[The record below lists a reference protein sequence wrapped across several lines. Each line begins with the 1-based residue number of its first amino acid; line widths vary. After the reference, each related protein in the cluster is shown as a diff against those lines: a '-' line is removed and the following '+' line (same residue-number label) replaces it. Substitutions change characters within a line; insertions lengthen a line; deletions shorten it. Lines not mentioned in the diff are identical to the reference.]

1 MSDGDGRPRV
11 FVLVRPGSRASEIRR
26 WLRALLPTAI
36 LVATP
41 AALPPDGPYDLV
53 TIDADATDP
62 GPLSIADAIARDL
75 QSRADASA
83 EAVADATP
91 AGGRR

>member
-1 MSDGDGRPRV
+1 MSDEGDHRTM
-11 FVLVRPGSRASEIRR
+11 FVLVRPGSRTGEIRR

-53 TIDADATDP
+53 TIDADATDA
-62 GPLSIADAIARDL
+62 GPLSIVDAIARDL
-75 QSRADASA
+75 LSRTDAGA
-83 EAVADATP
+83 KTIANATP
-91 AGGRR
+91 SGGRR